1 MPRLPPVPISPQAR
15 LRARL
20 SPGVGNSVLTCDQ
33 PHSSSSATSC
43 ASPVSVPCP
52 ISERAMRITHVSS
65 DLITTQALTS
75 VPLDAAADPAAV
87 AEPVSNPSGSPSARP
102 PPATAAE
109 PTMNLRRE
117 RFGAFDAFFFM
128 VGLRLSSLLGG
139 QFGRQV
145 HGSANPLIRAAATD
159 VGHRR
164 IDVGIARIGL
174 LLEQRRR
181 GHELTRL
188 AVAALR
194 HVDLGPGAL

>member
-1 MPRLPPVPISPQAR
+1 
-15 LRARL
+15 
-20 SPGVGNSVLTCDQ
+20 G
-33 PHSSSSATSC
+33 
-43 ASPVSVPCP
+43 
-52 ISERAMRITHVSS
+52 
-65 DLITTQALTS
+65 LITTQALTS

-117 RFGAFDAFFFM
+117 RFGAFDAFFM

-181 GHELTRL
+181 GHHLTPL
-188 AVAALR
+188 AVAPLPHLHLR
-194 HVDLGPGAL
+194 PAPPHRTPP